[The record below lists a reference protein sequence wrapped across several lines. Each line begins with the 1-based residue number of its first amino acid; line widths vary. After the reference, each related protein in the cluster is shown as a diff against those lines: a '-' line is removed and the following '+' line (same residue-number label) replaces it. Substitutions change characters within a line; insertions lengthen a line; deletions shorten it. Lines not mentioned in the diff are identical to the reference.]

1 MKRLLT
7 LALALAMSLSL
18 VGCGG
23 DSGSSGGG
31 ASSGG
36 DASQGGS
43 SASQSGGDASQ
54 GGTEVDYPTS
64 DITFVIPAAAGGGND
79 LATRA
84 LIPSLEESLGV
95 TIVPLNQGESGGA
108 VAASTVMNAE
118 PNGTVL
124 YFNSQTLV
132 TTALTTVTS
141 IDLDQFQPVAQA
153 VEDTGLIF
161 VRSGTWANIDEFAE
175 AAKSEKLLVA
185 TNGTTALWGV
195 AASKLADAMGV
206 EFEYIAYDS
215 GTPMLTALAAGEVDM
230 CIVNPAEAASLVS
243 AGRVIPIAVMSEER
257 LESYPDVPTCVES
270 GIDVTYAVW
279 RGVFTKAGVSE
290 EILNILDD
298 AFAKAVESEEFVDY
312 CTNASIPIRYRDH
325 TEFTQF
331 INDEIA
337 FYEEQFAE

>member
-1 MKRLLT
+1 MKRIAA
-7 LALALAMSLSL
+7 LALALAMTLSL
-18 VGCGG
+18 AAC
-23 DSGSSGGG
+23 GSSSSSSGA
-31 ASSGG
+31 ASSGAASSGAASSGAASSG
-36 DASQGGS
+36 DASTGGQ
-43 SASQSGGDASQ
+43 A
-54 GGTEVDYPTS
+54 VDYPTS
-64 DITFVIPAAAGGGND
+64 DITFVVPAAAGGGND

-108 VAASTVMNAE
+108 VAANTVMSAE

-153 VEDTGLIF
+153 VEDTGLVF
-161 VRSGTWANIDEFAE
+161 VKSGTWSTMEEFVE
-175 AAKSEKLLVA
+175 AAKNDTLLVA

-243 AGRVIPIAVMSEER
+243 GGKIIPIAVMSEER
-257 LESYPDVPTCVES
+257 LDSYPDVPTCQECGV
-270 GIDVTYAVW
+270 DVTYAVW

-290 EILNILDD
+290 EILNILDE
-298 AFAKAVESEEFVDY
+298 AFAKAVESEEFVEY

-325 TEFTQF
+325 NEFTQF
-331 INDEIA
+331 INEEIA
-337 FYEEQFAE
+337 FYEEQLG